1 MLRPTP
7 WPTRLRTTPK
17 PRASTT
23 SCTAWL
29 TSPSRF
35 PSRHWSIAAFRP
47 RLHASI
53 RSAASGVGSPIVTV
67 IAESA
72 TYPSS
77 VTPTSIESRS
87 PSDSGYGPGMP
98 CTTIAFG
105 DAQIDPG
112 KPR

>member
-1 MLRPTP
+1 M
-7 WPTRLRTTPK
+7 
-17 PRASTT
+17 
-23 SCTAWL
+23 
-29 TSPSRF
+29 
-35 PSRHWSIAAFRP
+35 
-47 RLHASI
+47 
-53 RSAASGVGSPIVTV
+53 TV